1 MKKLFTLS
9 FALLIASITLGQ
21 VKNEPNEKTMTENL
35 NEVAAFLKDCRVF
48 FIATSEGNQPRVRPF
63 GVAEIVN
70 GKLYLTT
77 GRKKDVY
84 KQLEGNDGRFEICAL
99 KADYSQWIRISGRLV
114 DEDNAE
120 IRQTIL
126 DRNKSLGHMYSANDG
141 NFVTPYIADGE
152 ARFFSFQGE
161 EKRMKF

>member
-1 MKKLFTLS
+1 MKKLFALS
-9 FALLIASITLGQ
+9 FALLMAAISMAQ
-21 VKNEPNEKTMTENL
+21 VKNETSEKNMEQNL
-35 NEVAAFLKDCRVF
+35 NEVATFLKECRVF

-84 KQLEGNDGRFEICAL
+84 KQLEANQGRFEICAL
-99 KADYSQWIRISGRLV
+99 KPDYSQWIRISGRLV

-126 DRNKSLGHMYSANDG
+126 DRNKALGRMYSANDG

-152 ARFFSFQGE
+152 ARFFTFQGE
-161 EKRMKF
+161 VKRVKF

>member
-9 FALLIASITLGQ
+9 LVLLISGITLAQ
-21 VKNEPNEKTMTENL
+21 IKNEPNEKTMTENL
-35 NEVAAFLKDCRVF
+35 NEVAAFLKECRVF
-48 FIATSEGNQPRVRPF
+48 FIATTEGNQPRVRPF

-84 KQLEGNDGRFEICAL
+84 KQLEANEGRFEICAL
-99 KADYSQWIRISGRLV
+99 KTDYSQWIRISGRLV

-126 DRNKSLGHMYSANDG
+126 DRNKLLGRMYSANDG

-152 ARFFSFQGE
+152 ARFFTFTGE
-161 EKRMKF
+161 EKRVKF

>member
-1 MKKLFTLS
+1 MKKLFALS
-9 FALLIASITLGQ
+9 FALLVTSIAFGQ
-21 VKNEPNEKTMTENL
+21 VKNEQNGKNMTENL
-35 NEVAAFLKDCRVF
+35 NEVAAFLKECRVF
-48 FIATSEGNQPRVRPF
+48 FIATAEGNQPRVRPF

-84 KQLEGNDGRFEICAL
+84 KQLEANGRFEICAL
-99 KADYSQWIRISGRLV
+99 KPDYSGWIRISGRLV

-120 IRQTIL
+120 IRQAIL
-126 DRNKSLGHMYSANDG
+126 DRNKSLGRMYSANDG

-161 EKRMKF
+161 EKRVNF

>member
-35 NEVAAFLKDCRVF
+35 NEVAAFLKECRVF
-48 FIATSEGNQPRVRPF
+48 FIATAEGNQPRVRPF

-77 GRKKDVY
+77 GRK
-84 KQLEGNDGRFEICAL
+84 
-99 KADYSQWIRISGRLV
+99 
-114 DEDNAE
+114 
-120 IRQTIL
+120 
-126 DRNKSLGHMYSANDG
+126 
-141 NFVTPYIADGE
+141 
-152 ARFFSFQGE
+152 
-161 EKRMKF
+161 